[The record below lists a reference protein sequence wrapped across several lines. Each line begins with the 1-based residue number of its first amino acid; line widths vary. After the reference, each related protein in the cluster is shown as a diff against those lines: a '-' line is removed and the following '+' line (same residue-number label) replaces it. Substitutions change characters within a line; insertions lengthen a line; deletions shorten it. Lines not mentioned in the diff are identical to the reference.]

1 MLKPQHCTWYEI
13 KQNPKWVHLQY
24 FILLYTAWQSGRQ
37 AGHQPDVCFSRAS
50 EYRPKLKT
58 RTVVYHHL
66 GGREKRIR
74 REKNYRLKAGNSL
87 YTSKAYILSEQNDS
101 FYLYAKTL
109 RLDALKSRVW
119 SQCTATWD
127 TYRRGNWKALWPSEN
142 QMLEME
148 ALSTGSHFG
157 ESSPG
162 MISFLFNTSAL
173 NIGISSLNKSWK
185 R

>member
-1 MLKPQHCTWYEI
+1 MLKPQHCTWYER

-24 FILLYTAWQSGRQ
+24 FILLYTVWQLGRQ
-37 AGHQPDVCFSRAS
+37 AGPQPQVLFYGDS
-50 EYRPKLKT
+50 EYWPKPKT

-66 GGREKRIR
+66 GRRGEKGYGEEGG
-74 REKNYRLKAGNSL
+74 EKNYRPKAGNSL

-127 TYRRGNWKALWPSEN
+127 TYRRGNWKALGLSEN
-142 QMLEME
+142 QML
-148 ALSTGSHFG
+148 
-157 ESSPG
+157 
-162 MISFLFNTSAL
+162 
-173 NIGISSLNKSWK
+173 
-185 R
+185 